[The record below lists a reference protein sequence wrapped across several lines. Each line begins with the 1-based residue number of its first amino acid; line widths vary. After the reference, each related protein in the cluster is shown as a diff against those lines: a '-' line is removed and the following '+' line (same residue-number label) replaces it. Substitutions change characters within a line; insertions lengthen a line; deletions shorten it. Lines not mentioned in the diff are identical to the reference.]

1 VPFDTSRP
9 KARKDHVWFPL
20 LNLLTGFDQL
30 PIARRRML
38 EVEAAQLA
46 VSSPEVTEVLPDL
59 NESPEQLSEADRQ
72 KIVEALRMHR
82 SASETFREFMTQTH
96 P

>member
-1 VPFDTSRP
+1 
-9 KARKDHVWFPL
+9 
-20 LNLLTGFDQL
+20 
-30 PIARRRML
+30 ML

-46 VSSPEVTEVLPDL
+46 VSSPEITEVLPDL
-59 NESPEQLSEADRQ
+59 DESPEQLSVADRQ

-82 SASETFREFMTQTH
+82 SASETFREFITQTR